1 MCDELECLSLVVF
14 VQFVF
19 VLVCVYLSFDY
30 DCVCDY
36 EHGCDL
42 FLTYSDLSVPTQ
54 HSLGRQITLY
64 SPSTC
69 HLIENDV
76 NQMSR

>member
-42 FLTYSDLSVPTQ
+42 FF
-54 HSLGRQITLY
+54 
-64 SPSTC
+64 
-69 HLIENDV
+69 
-76 NQMSR
+76 